1 MDYFITKYSVILLS
15 DNTENYVVHFND
27 KLKLIVGFLIILT
40 AVIVYEL
47 SVYEIKKMPLDY
59 ELISEHEGQD
69 RVLEH
74 IDGNLSEPFLIRETL
89 RQNVVSIKGD
99 ILEIRATVIGVDS
112 ATNDVIFNSAQNFFV
127 DRNTRKHAH
136 MNEYFAFPTNVQKQN
151 YDFIHPMIFT
161 KTTFVFDG
169 ISHIND
175 LQVYD
180 FSCKYNDTDVSSSFP
195 QFPSKKIFSDGSCM
209 VSVEPVT
216 GMVVSFS
223 KQWDDYFVND
233 GMRGSQVEV
242 GGKHT
247 TDYSEYILVNNAK
260 STKSLYYFFDVV
272 LPILITL
279 IGIVILLVLLLFE
292 KTKKQTA
299 MILRAQND
307 LIKKEKLST
316 IGELTARISHD
327 LRNPLSVIKL
337 SVENIESR
345 INKNLD
351 PKLKEYIPV
360 INEAIS
366 RINYQIS
373 QVLGFVKTTTLD
385 MKLVSISKILQ
396 ESIKNT
402 NIPNNISITLPEN
415 DFSLIANRIQLE
427 AAFSNILSN
436 SIDAIGENG
445 GNITI
450 RVRTEENNLILEF
463 EDSGSGISIENLD
476 KIFDPL
482 FTTKQQG
489 TGLGL
494 ASVKSIIDVHGGTIS
509 VKSPP
514 TIFTIKLPQNPL
526 IL

>member
-1 MDYFITKYSVILLS
+1 M
-15 DNTENYVVHFND
+15 
-27 KLKLIVGFLIILT
+27 GFLIILT
-40 AVIVYEL
+40 AVTVYEL

-74 IDGNLSEPFLIRETL
+74 INGNLSDPFLIRETL

-99 ILEIRATVIGVDS
+99 VMEIRATVQGVDS
-112 ATNDVIFNSAQNFFV
+112 ATNDVIFNSEQIFFV

-169 ISHIND
+169 ISYIND

-180 FSCKYNDTDVSSSFP
+180 FSCKYTDTDVSSSFP
-195 QFPSKKIFSDGSCM
+195 QYPSKKIFSDGSCM

-223 KQWDDYFVND
+223 KQWDDYFVDED
-233 GMRGSQVEV
+233 GIRGSQVEA

-247 TDYSEYILVNNAK
+247 TNYSEYILVNNAK
-260 STKSLYYFFDVV
+260 SAKSLYYFFDVV

-279 IGIVILLVLLLFE
+279 IGIVVLLVFLLFE

-299 MILRAQND
+299 MILQAQND

-327 LRNPLSVIKL
+327 LRNPLSVIKM
-337 SVENIESR
+337 SIENIESR

-360 INEAIS
+360 INEAIL

-373 QVLGFVKTTTLD
+373 QVLGFVKTSTLD
-385 MKLVSISKILQ
+385 MKLVSISNILQ

-402 NIPNNISITLPEN
+402 SIPNNISITLPEN

-427 AAFSNILSN
+427 AVFSNLLSN
-436 SIDAIGENG
+436 SVDAIGENG

-450 RVRTEENNLILEF
+450 RARTEENNLILEF
-463 EDSGSGISIENLD
+463 EDSGSGIPPENFD

-514 TIFTIKLPQNPL
+514 TVFTIKLPQNPTTL
-526 IL
+526 